1 MKNSNITAR
10 KQKLFSMSEGSFL
23 MFSKF
28 LSFQVFRF
36 SDFQVIKFFKTFLVP
51 SFCLTFRNFF
61 QRFRHNGAPLTFC
74 NLNIPLL
81 LFYTR
86 TPNPW
91 STKNAMP
98 DPQIYST
105 SRVFLIVPVS
115 STSAEQSTYL
125 LEKSDLTTESS
136 VAGTGR
142 DVRDELINKRQRRR
156 RRRRRKVFFDQWALK
171 IDEIWWRKSVSE
183 LWGHS
188 ERTVRKWRRN
198 WRRRSPRQEQK
209 EADIKNHLLH
219 GTFVLFLLFLKLN

>member
-1 MKNSNITAR
+1 MIYK
-10 KQKLFSMSEGSFL
+10 
-23 MFSKF
+23 
-28 LSFQVFRF
+28 
-36 SDFQVIKFFKTFLVP
+36 
-51 SFCLTFRNFF
+51 
-61 QRFRHNGAPLTFC
+61 C
-74 NLNIPLL
+74 NA
-81 LFYTR
+81 
-86 TPNPW
+86 W
-91 STKNAMP
+91 STNSIFNF
-98 DPQIYST
+98 QF
-105 SRVFLIVPVS
+105 FLIVPVS

-125 LEKSDLTTESS
+125 LEKSDLTSESS

-142 DVRDELINKRQRRR
+142 DVRDELINKRQRRRRR